1 MKAGKIIRIVCLVLI
16 AGVFGFGIYSA
27 NKKTPLSEKV
37 WDERTTVGSMD
48 AENYFIIYT
57 DLVCPYCISFEN
69 AILENEEE
77 FKEYI
82 EKNDVLV
89 EVKMTDFLYEFGEA
103 KAINSRYSA
112 EAAYCAKNEGK
123 FWDYYANAV
132 KTIWRDFFEGQGKA
146 GFMGLNSKDKDYWI
160 ELGKEVGLGDSFE
173 SCVKNNDT
181 IEEVIENTGK
191 VAKAIDGGMPSFLFN
206 KYSFSGFDLS
216 WGWEYVQY
224 YFDKGLESK

>member
-1 MKAGKIIRIVCLVLI
+1 MKIGKIVRIVCLSAIL
-16 AGVFGFGIYSA
+16 GVFAYGIYAA
-27 NKKTPLSEKV
+27 NRKAPLSEKV

-48 AENYFIIYT
+48 AENYFIVYT
-57 DLVCPYCISFEN
+57 DLVCPYCIAFEN

-112 EAAYCAKNEGK
+112 VAAYCAKNEDK
-123 FWDYYANAV
+123 FWDYYAHAV
-132 KTIWRDFFEGQGKA
+132 KTIWKDYFKDNGKA
-146 GFMGLNSKDKDYWI
+146 GFTGLNSNNKDYWI
-160 ELGKEVGLGDSFE
+160 ALGKEVGLGDSFE
-173 SCVKNNDT
+173 TCVKNNET
-181 IEEVIENTGK
+181 IDEVISNTGK
-191 VAKAIDGGMPSFLFN
+191 VAEAINGGMPSFKFN

-224 YFDKGLESK
+224 YFDKGLENK